1 MYDSMGYDNENI
13 GIHAY
18 KERKVYYGGVSHG

>member
-1 MYDSMGYDNENI
+1 MILWGMTMENI